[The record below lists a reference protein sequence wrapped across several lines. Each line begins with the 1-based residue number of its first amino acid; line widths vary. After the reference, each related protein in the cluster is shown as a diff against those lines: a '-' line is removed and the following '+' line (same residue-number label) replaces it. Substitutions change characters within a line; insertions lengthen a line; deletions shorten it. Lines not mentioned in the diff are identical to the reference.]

1 VGRELSKSPRL
12 LIANQPTR
20 GLDIAATQFIRELL
34 LRLRDE
40 GMAIL
45 LVSADLDEI
54 FELADRVAV
63 MYRGAFTGILP
74 AEELDREKVGL
85 LMGGL
90 TLEEARG

>member
-1 VGRELSKSPRL
+1 SKAPQL

-20 GLDIAATQFIRELL
+20 GLDVAATRYIRDLL

-40 GMAIL
+40 GLAIL

-63 MYRGAFTGILP
+63 MFRGTFTGVVP
-74 AEELDREKVGL
+74 AEELDRERIGL
-85 LMGGL
+85 LMGGVAAQG
-90 TLEEARG
+90 ARE